1 MAGFQQRSIYKSLK
15 ILPKERKKI
24 RKHSINLS
32 HRWITAILFIPALII
47 IARAGGVYFLIL
59 IELGIFLGVYEFC
72 DILRERGLTPYKSL
86 AIISSLILGL
96 NAYFQSHLFTVITIT
111 ALVIVVAFAELF
123 RRKKEEA
130 IFHLSGTVF
139 GVIYVGWLFSHLIL
153 LMQMPEVL
161 EPLTY
166 KNIFGIPIRLGTS
179 LALLPFVITWS
190 NDSAAFFI
198 GRKFGKAKFFPVVSP
213 KKTWEGVIGGAFA
226 AIGAAFIYHYL
237 YASYLSWFDCM
248 TLGIVVGIV
257 APIGDLVE
265 SMIKRDV
272 KIKDA
277 SAIIPGHGGFLDRFD
292 SLLFTAPLI
301 YYYLRFFAVR

>member
-1 MAGFQQRSIYKSLK
+1 M
-15 ILPKERKKI
+15 
-24 RKHSINLS
+24 NLS
-32 HRWITAILFIPALII
+32 RRWITALLFIPALIL
-47 IARAGGVYFLIL
+47 IARSGGIYFLFL
-59 IELGIFLGVYEFC
+59 VELGILLGVYEFC

-96 NAYFQSHLFTVITIT
+96 NAYFQSHLFTIITIT
-111 ALVIVVAFAELF
+111 ILVISVACAELF
-123 RRKKEEA
+123 RPKKEQA

-161 EPLTY
+161 LPLTY
-166 KNIFGIPIRLGTS
+166 ENVFNIKIRLGTS
-179 LALLPFVITWS
+179 LALLPFALTWA

-198 GRKFGKAKFFPVVSP
+198 GRKVGKRKFFPAISP
-213 KKTWEGVIGGAFA
+213 KKTWEGLFGGVLVTIA
-226 AIGAAFIYHYL
+226 AAFIYQL
-237 YASYLSWFDCM
+237 VYAPYLSWFDCVV
-248 TLGIVVGIV
+248 LGTAVGIM
-257 APIGDLVE
+257 APTGDLVE

-272 KIKDA
+272 QIKDA
-277 SAIIPGHGGFLDRFD
+277 SKIIPGHGGFLDRFD

>member
-1 MAGFQQRSIYKSLK
+1 L
-15 ILPKERKKI
+15 
-24 RKHSINLS
+24 
-32 HRWITAILFIPALII
+32 
-47 IARAGGVYFLIL
+47 IARAGGIYFLFL

-72 DILRERGLTPYKSL
+72 DILRERGLTPYKNL

-111 ALVIVVAFAELF
+111 ALVFVVACAELF
-123 RRKKEEA
+123 RPKKEQA

-161 EPLTY
+161 EPLSY
-166 KNIFGIPIRLGTS
+166 KNIFGIEIRLGTS
-179 LALLPFVITWS
+179 LALLPFVLTWI
-190 NDSAAFFI
+190 NDATAFFV
-198 GRKFGKAKFFPVVSP
+198 GKRFGKKKFFPSISP
-213 KKTWEGVIGGAFA
+213 KKTWEGVIGGMFA

-237 YASYLSWFDCM
+237 YASYLSWFDCLA
-248 TLGIVVGIV
+248 LGTAVGII
-257 APIGDLVE
+257 APTGDLVE

-292 SLLFTAPLI
+292 SLLFSAPII
-301 YYYLRFFAVR
+301 YYYLRFFAIR

>member
-1 MAGFQQRSIYKSLK
+1 M
-15 ILPKERKKI
+15 
-24 RKHSINLS
+24 
-32 HRWITAILFIPALII
+32 
-47 IARAGGVYFLIL
+47 
-59 IELGIFLGVYEFC
+59 GIFLGVYEFC

-153 LMQMPEVL
+153 LSQMPEVL
-161 EPLTY
+161 ESFTY

-179 LALLPFVITWS
+179 LALLPFVLTWA
-190 NDSAAFFI
+190 NDSTAFFV
-198 GRKFGKAKFFPVVSP
+198 GRRFGKTKFFPAVSP

-226 AIGAAFIYHYL
+226 AILSAFIYHYL
-237 YASYLSWFDCM
+237 YAPYLSWFDCV
-248 TLGIVVGIV
+248 TLGTAVGII

-301 YYYLRFFAVR
+301 YYYIRFFSVR

>member
-1 MAGFQQRSIYKSLK
+1 L
-15 ILPKERKKI
+15 
-24 RKHSINLS
+24 
-32 HRWITAILFIPALII
+32 AL
-47 IARAGGVYFLIL
+47 V
-59 IELGIFLGVYEFC
+59 ELGIFLGVNEFC

-111 ALVIVVAFAELF
+111 ALVIVVSFAELF
-123 RRKKEEA
+123 RKKKEEA

-153 LMQMPEVL
+153 LMQMPDVL

-166 KNIFGIPIRLGTS
+166 KNIFGITIRLGTS
-179 LALLPFVITWS
+179 LALLPFALTWT
-190 NDSAAFFI
+190 NDSAAFFV
-198 GRKFGKAKFFPVVSP
+198 GRKIGKNKFFPSLSP
-213 KKTWEGVIGGAFA
+213 KKTWEGVIGGAIATIF
-226 AIGAAFIYHYL
+226 AAFIYHYL
-237 YASYLSWFDCM
+237 YASYLSWFDCVA
-248 TLGIVVGIV
+248 LGIGVGII

-277 SAIIPGHGGFLDRFD
+277 ASTIPGHGGFLDRFD

>member
-1 MAGFQQRSIYKSLK
+1 
-15 ILPKERKKI
+15 
-24 RKHSINLS
+24 
-32 HRWITAILFIPALII
+32 
-47 IARAGGVYFLIL
+47 L
-59 IELGIFLGVYEFC
+59 IELGIYLGVNEFC

-123 RRKKEEA
+123 RKKKEEA

-139 GVIYVGWLFSHLIL
+139 GVIYVAWLFSHLIL
-153 LMQMPEVL
+153 LMQMPNVL

-179 LALLPFVITWS
+179 LALLPFVLTWT
-190 NDSAAFFI
+190 NDSAAFFV
-198 GRKFGKAKFFPVVSP
+198 GRKIGKRKFFPSLSP
-213 KKTWEGVIGGAFA
+213 KKTWEGVIGGAIA
-226 AIGAAFIYHYL
+226 TICAAFIYHYL
-237 YASYLSWFDCM
+237 YASYLSWFDCL
-248 TLGIVVGIV
+248 TLGIGVGIL

-277 SAIIPGHGGFLDRFD
+277 ASTIPGHGGFLDRFD
-292 SLLFTAPLI
+292 SLLFAAPLI

>member
-1 MAGFQQRSIYKSLK
+1 M
-15 ILPKERKKI
+15 
-24 RKHSINLS
+24 
-32 HRWITAILFIPALII
+32 
-47 IARAGGVYFLIL
+47 
-59 IELGIFLGVYEFC
+59 
-72 DILRERGLTPYKSL
+72 RERGLTPYKSL

-111 ALVIVVAFAELF
+111 ALVIVVALAELF

-139 GVIYVGWLFSHLIL
+139 GVIYVGWLLSHLIL

-161 EPLTY
+161 EPLIY
-166 KNIFGIPIRLGTS
+166 KNIFDIKIRLGTS
-179 LALLPFVITWS
+179 LAILPFVLTWS
-190 NDSAAFFI
+190 NDSAAFFV
-198 GRKFGKAKFFPVVSP
+198 GRKFGKTKFFPAISP

-226 AIGAAFIYHYL
+226 TIFAAFIYHYL
-237 YASYLSWFDCM
+237 YASYLSWFDCI
-248 TLGIVVGIV
+248 TLGIGV
-257 APIGDLVE
+257 AILAPLGDLVE

-272 KIKDA
+272 KLKDA
-277 SAIIPGHGGFLDRFD
+277 SATIPGHGGILDRFD

>member
-1 MAGFQQRSIYKSLK
+1 M
-15 ILPKERKKI
+15 
-24 RKHSINLS
+24 
-32 HRWITAILFIPALII
+32 
-47 IARAGGVYFLIL
+47 
-59 IELGIFLGVYEFC
+59 
-72 DILRERGLTPYKSL
+72 
-86 AIISSLILGL
+86 

-139 GVIYVGWLFSHLIL
+139 GVIYVGWLFSHFIL
-153 LMQMPEVL
+153 LIQMPETL
-161 EPLTY
+161 EPIIF
-166 KNIFGIPIRLGTS
+166 KNLFNIPIRLGTS
-179 LALLPFVITWS
+179 LVLLPFALTWS

-198 GRKFGKAKFFPVVSP
+198 GRKFGKTKFFPAVSP

-237 YASYLSWFDCM
+237 YASYLSWFDCIA
-248 TLGIVVGIV
+248 LGIGVGIV

-277 SAIIPGHGGFLDRFD
+277 ATTIPGHGGFLDRFD